1 VLWLLGE
8 PEDDDVLWLAAAL
21 QRRGEPVEVVLPEE
35 LMTGSALSYRI
46 ESRGAFSCVRLRD
59 GRVLTSDS
67 PSLVVNRLGTLPAV
81 AGASSPADTAYL
93 AEEWRAVLAAW
104 LRTMLCPVIN
114 PPRAATLGGPV
125 MAPPVWRAL
134 AAAHGV
140 PSRPWRSRA
149 VEVRT
154 EAVEVLCLGSRC
166 LDPTGTVPETVAAS
180 LARMARFAG
189 VPLLGATF
197 ERDGDEWTLAG
208 ATAMP
213 RLKPFGAELVDAVID
228 CAHGKQVPP

>member
-1 VLWLLGE
+1 
-8 PEDDDVLWLAAAL
+8 
-21 QRRGEPVEVVLPEE
+21 
-35 LMTGSALSYRI
+35 
-46 ESRGAFSCVRLRD
+46 
-59 GRVLTSDS
+59 
-67 PSLVVNRLGTLPAV
+67 
-81 AGASSPADTAYL
+81 
-93 AEEWRAVLAAW
+93 
-104 LRTMLCPVIN
+104 
-114 PPRAATLGGPV
+114 

-140 PSRPWRSRA
+140 PSRPWHSGVA
-149 VEVRT
+149 EVRSG
-154 EAVEVLCLGSRC
+154 AVEVLCLGSRC

-197 ERDGDEWTLAG
+197 ERDGDEWALAD

-213 RLKPFGAELVDAVID
+213 RLMPFGAELVDAVID